1 MNISLEN
8 LELIPKLLQEIK
20 VLKLNN
26 TSFIKKRWLNTN
38 ELADYTGY
46 KLETIKAKV
55 KRGDFILGVHYYK
68 RDGKLLFDKPEV
80 DNWVM
85 GIEASDRE
93 AKTDYS
99 NVVNEVLSSYAS

>member
-1 MNISLEN
+1 MQIDFSFLKE
-8 LELIPKLLQEIK
+8 IPHIIKLLMIINKKIDSNIQ
-20 VLKLNN
+20 
-26 TSFIKKRWLNTN
+26 KRWLNTN
-38 ELADYTGY
+38 ELAVYTGY